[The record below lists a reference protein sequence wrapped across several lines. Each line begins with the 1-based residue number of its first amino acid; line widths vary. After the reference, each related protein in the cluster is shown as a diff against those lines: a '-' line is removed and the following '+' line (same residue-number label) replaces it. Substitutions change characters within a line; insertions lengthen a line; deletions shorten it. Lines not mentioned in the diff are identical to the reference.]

1 MHTQAISIVSICGLD
16 TRVVMC
22 DVCTGLRGHAGKASP
37 SSQIRSLIAHLS
49 LNPVCAIYCATLG
62 ILFNFSIHMFPLMEI
77 MDRRKRNTRCFE
89 DWMGCGERYL
99 SVCSNSCSSSQ
110 RCHPTISSLSS
121 PSPPAFN
128 LSQHQGLFQWISLP
142 QVDKVL
148 ELLFQHQ
155 SFQRIFMTDFL

>member
-77 MDRRKRNTRCFE
+77 MDRWKRTGDVGSIPGWERSLE
-89 DWMGCGERYL
+89 KEMATHSSILAWRIPWLEEPGRLQSMGVHNCP
-99 SVCSNSCSSSQ
+99 SQ
-110 RCHPTISSLSS
+110 K
-121 PSPPAFN
+121 
-128 LSQHQGLFQWISLP
+128 WI
-142 QVDKVL
+142 K
-148 ELLFQHQ
+148 F
-155 SFQRIFMTDFL
+155 